1 MKTAATQPAQPP
13 TRKKTR
19 RPGATWGGARPGA
32 GAKKGRRKPVGAGLP
47 NLKDGEKSRA
57 LFFRMAESDAARVDQ
72 IATAR
77 GQKTSEF
84 LRDIV
89 TAFLT
94 Q

>member
-1 MKTAATQPAQPP
+1 MKKATASTTQPPATQP
-13 TRKKTR
+13 R
-19 RPGATWGGARPGA
+19 RRGSTWGGARPGA
-32 GAKKGRRKPVGAGLP
+32 GAKKGRRKPAGAGLP

-57 LFFRMAESDAARVDQ
+57 LFFRLAESDAARVDQ